1 MTKRRE
7 SGYNDDPHNFTRE
20 KGLSTMSTNEETT
33 IGLDCFK
40 NETITRSNS
49 LITAKYKSSLL
60 ENKLMVLALKRSKKD
75 SFNRPSVEISAE
87 DIRKLSGTTGG
98 SFYSQLKM
106 AAKAMANRTIF
117 VEDKENKQF
126 KVINL
131 IHMAEYKNGN
141 FSIRFTPE
149 ANEYL
154 DDLRDNFTTMKL
166 TTLFVFSSNYAY
178 RLYEIL
184 KMHEYKIGKDN
195 RPITISYSLSELKLE
210 MNCVN
215 TEEKAIQ
222 RELQKEKP
230 DYDKIV
236 NQLAK
241 EKHFG
246 SYSDFRK
253 NALEVAKKQIN
264 ELSDLYI
271 DYEPVR
277 SGRGGKVIGVD
288 IYLQRNKNN
297 MMSVTEEIVSE
308 VFAEEIPEPD
318 NMSEL
323 ILEVI
328 DIISDVKITSKD
340 ASLLLKDASYDIET
354 IRRAYALACQQ
365 PEINNFMGWMR
376 SCIKEDY
383 QAPIEVVKG
392 SQETAEQLTMI
403 KQEVEDNKAS
413 LSDKVW
419 EKTKKKDNYPAYCTY
434 LESVGLSEE
443 IIEMIY
449 TPEERLKSY
458 VDWVKTTA

>member
-1 MTKRRE
+1 
-7 SGYNDDPHNFTRE
+7 
-20 KGLSTMSTNEETT
+20 MSTNEETT
-33 IGLDCFK
+33 TGLDCFK
-40 NETITRSNS
+40 NETITRSNY

-87 DIRKLSGTTGG
+87 EIRKLSGTTGG
-98 SFYSQLKM
+98 SFYSQLKL

-117 VEDKENKQF
+117 VEDTENKQF
-126 KVINL
+126 KIINL

-184 KMHEYKIGKDN
+184 KMHEYKVGKEN
-195 RPITISYSLSELKLE
+195 KPITINYSLSELKLE

-241 EKHFG
+241 EKHFE

-277 SGRGGKVIGVD
+277 SGRGGKVIAVD
-288 IYLQRNKNN
+288 IYLQRNINN
-297 MMSVTEEIVSE
+297 IMSATEEIDSE
-308 VFAEEIPEPD
+308 IFDEKISGDEYAEDTNTIPEPA
-318 NMSEL
+318 NMPEL

-328 DIISDVKITSKD
+328 DIISDVKISSKD
-340 ASLLLKDASYDIET
+340 SALLLKDAGYDVET
-354 IRRAYALACQQ
+354 IRRAYALACKQ
-365 PEINNFMGWMR
+365 PEINNFMGLMR

-383 QAPIEVVKG
+383 QAPIEVING
-392 SQETAEQLTMI
+392 SQEAAEQVSQI
-403 KQEVEDNKAS
+403 KKDVDENKAT
-413 LSDKVW
+413 LSEKVW
-419 EKTKKKDNYPAYCTY
+419 EKTKQKDNYPAFCEY
-434 LESVGLSEE
+434 LESTGISEE
-443 IIEMIY
+443 ILEMIC

-458 VDWVKTTA
+458 VEWVKTNI

>member
-1 MTKRRE
+1 M
-7 SGYNDDPHNFTRE
+7 G
-20 KGLSTMSTNEETT
+20 TNEEKST
-33 IGLDCFK
+33 GLECFK

-60 ENKLMVLALKRSKKD
+60 ENKLMVLALKRAKKD
-75 SFNRPSVEISAE
+75 DLNRPSVEISAE
-87 DIRKLSGTTGG
+87 EIRKLSGTTGG
-98 SFYSQLKM
+98 SFYGQLKM

-117 VEDKENKQF
+117 VEDTVNKQF
-126 KVINL
+126 KIINL
-131 IHMAEYKNGN
+131 IHIAEYKNGN

-184 KMHEYKIGKDN
+184 KMHEYKIGKSN
-195 RPITISYSLSELKLE
+195 TPITITYPISELKLE

-241 EKHFG
+241 EKHFE

-271 DYEPVR
+271 EYEAVR
-277 SGRGGKVIGVD
+277 SGRGGKVVAVD
-288 IYLQRNKNN
+288 IFLQRNPNHSITGVEDIPSN
-297 MMSVTEEIVSE
+297 VIDSDSVTSAV
-308 VFAEEIPEPD
+308 ADTEIPAPD
-318 NMSEL
+318 NLSEL
-323 ILEVI
+323 ILEVMDLI
-328 DIISDVKITSKD
+328 TDVKITSKD
-340 ASLLLKDASYDIET
+340 ASVLLKDAGYDVET
-354 IRRAYALACQQ
+354 VRRAYALARKQ

-376 SCIKEDY
+376 ACINENY
-383 QAPIEVVKG
+383 QAPIEVIHG
-392 SQETAEQLTMI
+392 NQNSAEQFAQI
-403 KQEVEDNKAS
+403 KQDVIDNKS
-413 LSDKVW
+413 TLSEKVW
-419 EKTKKKDNYPAYCTY
+419 EKTKQKDTYPAFLTF
-434 LESVGLSEE
+434 LESQGLSED
-443 IIEMIY
+443 ILEMIY

-458 VDWVKTTA
+458 VDWVKSTGNH